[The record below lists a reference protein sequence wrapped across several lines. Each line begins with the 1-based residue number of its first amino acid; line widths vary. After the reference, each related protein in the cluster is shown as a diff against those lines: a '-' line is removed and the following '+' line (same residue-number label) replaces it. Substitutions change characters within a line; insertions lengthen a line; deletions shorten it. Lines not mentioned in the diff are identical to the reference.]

1 MTQASFPR
9 FLSESTFRALTA
21 VPRRRI
27 SACTASI
34 EEMFPPCQNTY
45 NPHKYA
51 TYLVFLQSAY
61 PYFSLST
68 PNFYIAS
75 AFHFLSFYKRHLYFY
90 SFITVKNQFVYNT
103 IIA

>member
-51 TYLVFLQSAY
+51 TYRVFLQSAY
-61 PYFSLST
+61 PYFSLSI
-68 PNFYIAS
+68 PNFYT
-75 AFHFLSFYKRHLYFY
+75 AFALLLLYRIKRQIIFCC
-90 SFITVKNQFVYNT
+90 FITR
-103 IIA
+103 A